1 MKINYER
8 IKYSPFGKEILEGF
22 RIILIPVLIV
32 IPLVFF
38 ISLVC
43 FSVSWILGLITIPFV
58 IGLPILNFSPL
69 KETLL
74 KALLLSL
81 MTEEEHETLIA
92 EYKKHKDE
100 NNIIRG
106 QLTSY
111 GILLSDGILP
121 WKAID
126 KITFSP
132 GEYKLVKTRQG
143 PERRYYS
150 PKITVSAVIENRR
163 ITLSQGLQ
171 YESHDLKDE
180 IESFIESIP
189 KYTEHKFEINNS
201 YYYAK

>member
-111 GILLSDGILP
+111 GILLSDGNSRAIKVGKEDLRRLSVP
-121 WKAID
+121 DRISVGGAFYKALFVFD
-126 KITFSP
+126 LY
-132 GEYKLVKTRQG
+132 GVGCLDCG
-143 PERRYYS
+143 GC
-150 PKITVSAVIENRR
+150 R
-163 ITLSQGLQ
+163 IVFIRLGA
-171 YESHDLKDE
+171 DL
-180 IESFIESIP
+180 
-189 KYTEHKFEINNS
+189 
-201 YYYAK
+201 